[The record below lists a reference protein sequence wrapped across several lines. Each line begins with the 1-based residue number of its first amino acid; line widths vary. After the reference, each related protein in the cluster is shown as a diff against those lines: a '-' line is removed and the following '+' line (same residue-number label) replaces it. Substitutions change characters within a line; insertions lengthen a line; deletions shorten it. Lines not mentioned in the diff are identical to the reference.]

1 MCVRVRVRVCVW
13 LWGRVCSGVDGARNI
28 ATHTHTLLPYA
39 RASCFLITR
48 TCCCYYLAQHMLS
61 MRISARCGRPII
73 LVCVCA
79 NHKNSPQHASMLTPP
94 DRRPPRQ
101 THSSLNLSWVRARAR
116 ARNNEDSPYLVNNFE
131 SGGSAAQRITP
142 YNNMI
147 FCFADVEG
155 GLGAHNLENIEL
167 CVSAESSIENASN
180 FSSHNSDCI
189 CIIISTATY
198 D

>member
-1 MCVRVRVRVCVW
+1 MLMEHAILR
-13 LWGRVCSGVDGARNI
+13 
-28 ATHTHTLLPYA
+28 HTHTLLPYA

-101 THSSLNLSWVRARAR
+101 THSSLNLSWVRARTR

-167 CVSAESSIENASN
+167 CVSAESSIERTHLILVHAILIVYASSYRLRPTTN
-180 FSSHNSDCI
+180 WMRQRCVCGRVRDR
-189 CIIISTATY
+189 
-198 D
+198 